1 MGDYKPTNQPKATV
15 FASVGPCWAPSPLC
29 SPDAS
34 PWHKSLVGL
43 SNQPLGGR
51 PLVALTLTPAPR
63 TKPRMRAAVRFH
75 NHKPHMVFLTL
86 VPMTMP
92 KYGYGY
98 ICENHR
104 GHNMVMVTFDPTI

>member
-15 FASVGPCWAPSPLC
+15 IASLGPCWAPSPLMRA
-29 SPDAS
+29 PGT
-34 PWHKSLVGL
+34 SLWWGWC
-43 SNQPLGGR
+43 NQPLGGR

-75 NHKPHMVFLTL
+75 NHKPHMVILTL
-86 VPMTMP
+86 APMTMP

-98 ICENHR
+98 ICENHH
-104 GHNMVMVTFDPTI
+104 GHNMVMVTFEPTI